1 MMDCVAIAEREHRG
15 RFGEGDIAIRAVM
28 SIKIMNT
35 SAGSGEA
42 GGARG

>member
-1 MMDCVAIAEREHRG
+1 M
-15 RFGEGDIAIRAVM
+15 GDIAIAAVM

-42 GGARG
+42 GGARR